1 MPGDLID
8 LADWYLT
15 LPTGK
20 QGDPDTVENP
30 ELATFTNEFFTLDDT
45 GEAVVFSARGD
56 GVTTKNSHY
65 PRSELREMTGNQKA
79 SWTNTSGTH
88 TLDVCEA
95 ITKVPAGKPEVVAA
109 QIHDG
114 GDDVLQIRLEGQKL
128 MVQYDDGKSEQI
140 IDPDYTLGTPYHVRI
155 VAADSKVDVLYNG
168 EKKAEL
174 PLTGSGWYF
183 KVGAY
188 VQANGESGDAD
199 SVGAVAVYAL
209 NVDHGSGSGASATP
223 DAAATERPGN
233 DETAG
238 DPRTGD
244 THRTGDKKAG
254 GEDDGDSDRGGL
266 RRRGLRREEPRRA
279 GLRRAGLRRWGDLLE
294 WRVRQSHGR
303 RREARR
309 RHQRLLTTESPMAA
323 HRARDRQP

>member
-1 MPGDLID
+1 
-8 LADWYLT
+8 
-15 LPTGK
+15 
-20 QGDPDTVENP
+20 
-30 ELATFTNEFFTLDDT
+30 
-45 GEAVVFSARGD
+45 
-56 GVTTKNSHY
+56 
-65 PRSELREMTGNQKA
+65 MTGNEKA
-79 SWTNTSGTH
+79 SWSNTSGTH

-114 GDDVLQIRLEGQKL
+114 GDDVLQIRLEGPKL

-140 IDPDYTLGTPYHVRI
+140 IDPDYTLGTPFHVRI

-209 NVDHGSGSGASATP
+209 NVDHGSGSEAT
-223 DAAATERPGN
+223 AAPPPPRGR
-233 DETAG
+233 ETTRRAG

-254 GEDDGDSDRGGL
+254 GEDDGDSDAADCDAGDSDARNPDVGL
-266 RRRGLRREEPRRA
+266 RRGGR
-279 GLRRAGLRRWGDLLE
+279 RRWGDLLR
-294 WRVRQSHGR
+294 WRVRKAMTGD
-303 RREARR
+303 EARR

-323 HRARDRQP
+323 HRACDRQP